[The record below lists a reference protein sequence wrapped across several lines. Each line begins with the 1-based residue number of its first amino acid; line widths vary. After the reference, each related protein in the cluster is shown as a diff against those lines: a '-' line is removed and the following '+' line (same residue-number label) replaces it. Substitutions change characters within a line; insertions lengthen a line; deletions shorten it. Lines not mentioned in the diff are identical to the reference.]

1 MKRMVTGYQRF
12 FPAFHRVFLS
22 GSTRLFTIAPSAS

>member
-12 FPAFHRVFLS
+12 FPAFHRVFRS
-22 GSTRLFTIAPSAS
+22 GDAIA